1 MAFLWSA
8 FIIANFIRKKV
19 DNMIPTKQQLKENL
33 IHVNSQKAKKSA
45 IQDGVFICSNKAK
58 NEFLFIPLEDVMY
71 QGKPLRIA
79 LNSLEKQ
86 IKDLNEMVDKKIE
99 MLTEQMNSNQKQ
111 MIESINI
118 LTAIVNEGR
127 TL

>member
-1 MAFLWSA
+1 
-8 FIIANFIRKKV
+8 
-19 DNMIPTKQQLKENL
+19 MIPTKQQLKENL
-33 IHVNSQKAKKSA
+33 IHVNSQKAKRSA
-45 IQDGVFICSNKAK
+45 IQDGVFICKNKAK
-58 NEFLFIPLEDVMY
+58 NEFEFIPLEEVIY
-71 QGKPLRIA
+71 QGKPLKSA

-86 IKDLNEMVDKKIE
+86 IKDLNEIVDKKIE
-99 MLTEQMNSNQKQ
+99 ILTEQMNSNQKQ